1 MSEIKQRNNKIEY
14 CINQMAL
21 GNINAMDD
29 LYMLIKSDILAYAL
43 SKSLP
48 KDDALD
54 IMQDT
59 FMQIYK
65 YAKTYN
71 SKNKPMAWI
80 ITIEN
85 SLINR
90 YYQLKSREAKIDD
103 DILENKADDNN
114 IVDKFINNR
123 LVKELLSLLD
133 EDEKQIIILHIVS
146 NLKFREI
153 AKLLNK
159 PISTILSKYNRAI
172 KYLQEKRGDLGEE

>member
-14 CINQMAL
+14 CISQMAL
-21 GNINAMDD
+21 GDINIMDD
-29 LYMLIKSDILAYAL
+29 LYMLIKTDVLAYAL

-65 YAKTYN
+65 YAKTYK
-71 SKNKPMAWI
+71 SMGKPMAWI

-90 YYQLKSREAKIDD
+90 YYQLKARETKIDD
-103 DILENKADDNN
+103 DFLDKKANDSNETDR
-114 IVDKFINNR
+114 FINNR
-123 LVKELLSLLD
+123 LVREILSLLGD
-133 EDEKQIIILHIVS
+133 EEKEIIVLHVVS
-146 NLKFREI
+146 NLKFRQI

-159 PISTILSKYNRAI
+159 PISTVLSKYNRAI
-172 KYLQEKRGDLGEE
+172 KYLQNKRGDIDE

>member
-43 SKSLP
+43 SKGLA

-65 YAKTYN
+65 YAKTYS

-80 ITIEN
+80 STIEN

-90 YYQLKSREAKIDD
+90 FYQLKNREAKIDD
-103 DILENKADDNN
+103 EVLENKPDDN
-114 IVDKFINNR
+114 DSTHTFINNR
-123 LVKELLSLLD
+123 LVKEILELLD
-133 EDEKQIIILHIVS
+133 PDEREIIVLHIVS

-159 PISTILSKYNRAI
+159 PLSTILSKYNRAI
-172 KYLQEKRGDLGEE
+172 KYLQNKRGDLDEG